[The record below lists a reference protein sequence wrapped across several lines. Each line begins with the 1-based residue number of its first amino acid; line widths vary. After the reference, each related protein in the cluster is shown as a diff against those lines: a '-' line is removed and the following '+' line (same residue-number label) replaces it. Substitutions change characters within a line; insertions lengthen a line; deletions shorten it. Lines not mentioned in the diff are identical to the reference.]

1 MKFTCTQENLL
12 RGVSQVTPIAGRNSQ
27 LPILQNILLV
37 AQNNSLSLTT
47 TDLEIGV
54 KTIVGGKV
62 EEEGGCALPAKR
74 FLEYVQQL
82 PKNNPVVIERKDN
95 KIFVSTKGFRAQFLS
110 ADPEEYPLLPENVRG
125 ETIIVPSDGFCGA
138 IGQTIFSATREETRP
153 EIRSVYITWREGKLY
168 VAATDSFRLAE
179 YVLQLASGVEF
190 SFILPLASAQEVVRL
205 FSGAGDIQVVL
216 HDNYVLFSGG
226 GVEFTSRLVDGQYP
240 KYEDIIPTTHT
251 THITVQRSEFL
262 RALKTLSVFLP
273 KESRRVSLAI
283 RPEQGQ
289 LIARVAGGETGEGE
303 VILDIEGDGEDIDV
317 LINIQYLLDGITHL
331 SGDVCQGFLSG
342 VSDPVVFRRH
352 GESDVYTYVVMPIQA

>member
-12 RGVSQVTPIAGRNSQ
+12 RGVSQVAPIAGRNSQ

-62 EEEGGCALPAKR
+62 ENEGGCALPAKR

-82 PKNNPVVIERKDN
+82 PKENPVVIEKKDN

-110 ADPEEYPLLPENVRG
+110 ADPEEYPLLPENTKG
-125 ETIIVPSDGFCGA
+125 ETITVPSDGFCGA

-153 EIRSVYITWREGKLY
+153 EIRSVYIAWREGKLY
-168 VAATDSFRLAE
+168 IAATDSFRLAE
-179 YVLQLASGVEF
+179 YVLQLSSGVDF

-205 FSGAGDIQVVL
+205 FSSAGDVQIVL
-216 HDNYVLFSGG
+216 HDNYVSFGGG

-251 THITVQRSEFL
+251 THITVLRSEFL

-273 KESRRVSLAI
+273 KESRRVSLSI
-283 RPEQGQ
+283 RPEEGQ
-289 LIARVAGGETGEGE
+289 LIAKVAGGETGEGE
-303 VILDIEGDGEDIDV
+303 VILDIEGDGENIDV
-317 LINIQYLLDGITHL
+317 LINIQYLLDGIAHL
-331 SGDVCQGFLSG
+331 SGDLCEGFLSG
-342 VSDPVVFRRH
+342 VSDPVVFRRR
-352 GESDVYTYVVMPIQA
+352 GEQDVYTYVVMPIQA